1 MRKPIDVP
9 ALDIYE
15 SKSALRWIVLLVSV
29 VIGGGSILY
38 TNSLVNKLK
47 NREQRLIN
55 LYAKSLEEVGSQNNT
70 ANISFIVQEIIIP
83 NNSIPVIVTDE
94 LDVPIDSKNL
104 PSAEGARN
112 PREKKRI
119 LLEEMDVMKGIYDPI
134 LITQRDEQD
143 QVIGFNYV
151 YYKNSELL
159 TQLQYY
165 PYVQLTVIAIFGLI
179 AYIVFNYSKT
189 AEQNRVWVGLA
200 KETAHQLGTPLSS
213 LMAWVEYFKTDEKL
227 KDEEIVQELDKDIKR
242 LEMITSR
249 FSNIGS
255 VPLLKHENIFDTVCE
270 TVTYLQRRI
279 SSKVKID
286 ISAFPNTQVKAG
298 INKPLFDWVI
308 ENICKNAV
316 DAMEGAGKINIK
328 ILKGN
333 EGKVYV
339 DISDTGKGISKS
351 KVASVF
357 QPGYTTKKRGWGL
370 GLTLVKRII
379 EIYHKGKIFVKSS
392 EIDKGTTFR
401 IVLKD
406 SPIQSPS
413 VA

>member
-1 MRKPIDVP
+1 MRKPLDIPV
-9 ALDIYE
+9 LDIYK
-15 SKSALRWIVLLVSV
+15 SKTALRWIVLAASV
-29 VIGGGSILY
+29 VIGGASILY

-47 NREQRLIN
+47 DREERLID
-55 LYAKSLEEVGSQNNT
+55 LYAKSLEYASSESNT

-94 LDVPIDSKNL
+94 LGEPMDSKNL
-104 PSAEGARN
+104 TSAENARN

-119 LLEEMDVMKGIYDPI
+119 LLEEIKEMESIYEPI
-134 LITQRDEQD
+134 LITFRDDQD
-143 QVIGFNYV
+143 QVLGFNYV
-151 YYKNSELL
+151 YYKNSEIL

-179 AYIVFNYSKT
+179 AFVIFSYSKT

-227 KDEEIVQELDKDIKR
+227 KDEEIVVELDKDIKR
-242 LEMITSR
+242 LEMITAR

-255 VPLLKHENIFDTVCE
+255 VPQLHDENIFDIVCE
-270 TVTYLQRRI
+270 TIAYLQRRI
-279 SSKVKID
+279 STKVKID
-286 ISAFPNTQVKAG
+286 ITAFPNTQITAA

-316 DAMEGAGKINIK
+316 DAMGGTGKITIN

-333 EGKVYV
+333 EGKVYI
-339 DISDTGKGISKS
+339 DITDNGKGIAKS
-351 KVASVF
+351 KISSVF
-357 QPGYTTKKRGWGL
+357 QPGFTTKKRGWGL
-370 GLTLVKRII
+370 GLTLVQRIV

-401 IVLKD
+401 IVLKQAK
-406 SPIQSPS
+406 P
-413 VA
+413 VAL